1 MANRGTGSFRKILEE
16 SGRRTHEVGSLP
28 VARIS
33 VKAAKQERSTPFDG
47 LDGASPKLADG
58 AADQEFGGQYSA
70 AESHLRVMQPL
81 EEHLHTG
88 FADLLFVDANGGKRR
103 VHQDGFFA
111 IVETHQADLVRH
123 LHATAGQRA
132 PKPESDFV
140 VARYDRRG
148 PRFLSQNSPDAL
160 LTEITESE
168 RTGGGYQN
176 RFQFFLAHR
185 LPVAFV
191 SPPQPRVGDV
201 RSENNLAV
209 TLANKVTRGMKGPLK
224 IIEAHLIKLLLIVHA
239 HHVVTEGDERHLN
252 GADSLQQIWI
262 NCPGQ
267 NDSVN

>member
-1 MANRGTGSFRKILEE
+1 MFFFFFFFLMIRRPPRSTLFPYTTLFRSPGYKQAVLLGKWQRFEQNSVHKAEEGGAHSNSERKQKSCKEEKPGMANRGAGGFRKILEE

-88 FADLLFVDANGGKRR
+88 FADLLFVNANGGKRR

-111 IVETHQADLVRH
+111 IVEAHQAELVRH
-123 LHATAGQRA
+123 FHTAPGQRA
-132 PKPESDFV
+132 PKPEGDFV

-148 PRFLSQNSPDAL
+148 PRFLRQNSPDAL

-168 RTGGGYQN
+168 SAGGGYQN
-176 RFQFFLAHR
+176 RF
-185 LPVAFV
+185 
-191 SPPQPRVGDV
+191 
-201 RSENNLAV
+201 
-209 TLANKVTRGMKGPLK
+209 
-224 IIEAHLIKLLLIVHA
+224 
-239 HHVVTEGDERHLN
+239 
-252 GADSLQQIWI
+252 
-262 NCPGQ
+262 
-267 NDSVN
+267 